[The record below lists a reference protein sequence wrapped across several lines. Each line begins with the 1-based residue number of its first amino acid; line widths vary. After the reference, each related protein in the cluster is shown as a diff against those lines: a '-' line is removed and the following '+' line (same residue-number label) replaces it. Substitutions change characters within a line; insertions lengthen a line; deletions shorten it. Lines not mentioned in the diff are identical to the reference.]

1 MPHGADFLFPSSDTT
16 VAIRL
21 FDQTTI
27 MEMEEK
33 YSTDAQLIL
42 SNDLRDIASLNSR
55 TNIESDGAL
64 DDFGGIKKFRDSF
77 KHSIVFFI
85 LSKDFLVD
93 QLRRMD
99 SVVNTFQRC
108 LASQGNSKQLG
119 DQQIEVRRICSV
131 PI

>member
-21 FDQTTI
+21 FDQNAI

-42 SNDLRDIASLNSR
+42 SNDLRDIGSLDGR
-55 TNIESDGAL
+55 TNIASDDAF

-85 LSKDFLVD
+85 LSKALLED
-93 QLRRMD
+93 QLSRMD
-99 SVVNTFQRC
+99 SIVNTLQRC
-108 LASQGNSKQLG
+108 LASQRKSNQVG
-119 DQQIEVRRICSV
+119 DQQIEVRRICGVSK
-131 PI
+131 